1 MSRPLPSLFAFPS
14 TACCRRLAAAA
25 LLLVTLEAHAQSIDY
40 GSLEQLFGEPVTT
53 SATGAPQRASDAPA
67 NMVIITQ
74 ENIRRSGA
82 DNIPD
87 VLQYVAGIDVRRYSF
102 SQTDVSVRGYDQQY
116 SPRLLVL
123 VNGRQVYVDDYGY
136 TAWQTLPVQ
145 LDEIRQ
151 FEVVKGPSSALFGF
165 NAVGGVIN
173 IVTYDPLYD
182 RVDEVTVSSGTGG
195 YRAASAVGTL
205 QAGRRAGVRFS
216 AGASQTDEFSTA
228 SLPAILGPYETA
240 THQLSASAD
249 GRVEV
254 TDRVELTAEATV
266 SQAKGLDAVPVP
278 SFITADYHTN
288 SGKIG
293 MIADTSAGLI
303 DVRAYRDHFAYAVA
317 EPFGQQ
323 FLVDDD
329 LGVLQAS
336 DLLQPG
342 PAHTLR
348 LGLEYRGAFVSG
360 LGPHDVGD
368 RIYGANGM
376 WSWKLTPKL
385 ALTTSVRVDRLQ
397 MSFRDSILPLSQLR
411 GENDKGAL
419 SAFSFNSG
427 LVYTPTAADT
437 VRVLVARGAQ
447 APSLADLG
455 LQTQYLTPYGVSVT
469 YSGNPDLRPATV
481 MNYEV
486 DYDRSLAALESV
498 VRTAIYYEVIHDV
511 LADALSTPL
520 SASPA
525 GLFSHSQN
533 VGDSSAAGGEIE
545 LQGRD
550 VSGLR
555 WKASY
560 ARISISQHL
569 RLDSSDSSSPLL
581 DYDDGTPENVVA
593 AAIGY
598 GAGRVEGTLEGRW
611 QSRFLDYRPNDLDA
625 VIPFPVNAYL
635 TVSARLAYHFGMN
648 VTASVTGEQLGHAR
662 LFEAAGAPVERR
674 VYITLSTRF

>member
-1 MSRPLPSLFAFPS
+1 MSRPLPSPFAFRS
-14 TACCRRLAAAA
+14 TASCRRLAAAA

-40 GSLEQLFGEPVTT
+40 GALEQLFGEPVTT
-53 SATGAPQRASDAPA
+53 SATGAPQRASDVPA

-74 ENIRRSGA
+74 EDIRRSGA

-87 VLQYVAGIDVRRYSF
+87 VLQYVAGIDVRQYSS
-102 SQTDVSVRGYDQQY
+102 SQSDVSVRGYDQQY

-151 FEVVKGPSSALFGF
+151 IEIVKGPSSALFGF

-173 IVTYDPLYD
+173 IVTCDPLYD
-182 RVDEVTVSSGTGG
+182 RLDEVTVRSGTDG

-205 QAGRRAGVRFS
+205 QTGKRAGLRLS
-216 AGASQTDEFSTA
+216 AGASQADEFSTA
-228 SLPAILGPYETA
+228 SLPAVLGPYDTPP
-240 THQLSASAD
+240 HQFSASAD
-249 GRVEV
+249 GRVEA

-266 SQAKGLDAVPVP
+266 SQAKGLGAVPVP

-293 MIADTSAGLI
+293 LIADTSAGLI
-303 DVRAYRDHFAYAVA
+303 DARAYRDHFEYAVA
-317 EPFGQQ
+317 ELGQQ

-329 LGVLQAS
+329 LDVLQAS
-336 DLLQPG
+336 DLFRPG

-348 LGLEYRGAFVSG
+348 VGLEYRSGFASG

-376 WSWKLTPKL
+376 WSWKLTPGL
-385 ALTTSVRVDRLQ
+385 ALTNSVRVDRLQ

-411 GENDKGAL
+411 GENDKGDL

-427 LVYTPTAADT
+427 LVYTPTAVDT

-455 LQTQYLTPYGVSVT
+455 LQTQYQTPFGLRVT

-481 MNYEV
+481 VNYEV
-486 DYDRSLAALESV
+486 NYDRALSALESM
-498 VRTAIYYEVIHDV
+498 VRTAIYYEDIHDV

-520 SASPA
+520 SASPG
-525 GLFSHSQN
+525 GLFSYSQN
-533 VGDSSAAGGEIE
+533 VGESSAAGGEIE

-550 VSGLR
+550 ASGLR

-560 ARISISQHL
+560 ARISISQ
-569 RLDSSDSSSPLL
+569 RLTLGPFSSSSDLL
-581 DYDDGTPENVVA
+581 DYAHGTPASVVDA
-593 AAIGY
+593 GIGY
-598 GAGRVEGTLEGRW
+598 GVGHVEGSLEGRW
-611 QSRFLDYRPNDLDA
+611 QSRFTDYRPNETD
-625 VIPFPVNAYL
+625 VVMPFPVDSYL
-635 TVSARLAYHFGMN
+635 TVSARLAYRFGEN
-648 VTASVTGEQLGHAR
+648 ITASVSGEQLGRAR
-662 LFEAAGAPVERR
+662 LFEAAGTPVERR
-674 VYITLSTRF
+674 VYATLSASF